1 MEASITLKKV
11 GKLVGD
17 KTILAGLTFGVE
29 RGSLVAIIGENSAGK
44 STLLKLLA
52 GIENPDYGNVFIH
65 GIDSVKRRKDSQTYT
80 GYVPHNSDLDPEL
93 SIDENI
99 RFFGYIYGI
108 RDNKISKRIRR
119 YAEDLKILDILH
131 KPAAIVSPGNKKK
144 AMIIRELVHNPSIL
158 ILDEPTSFMDA
169 ISTRQT
175 WNLLQD
181 LAGEKTIIYVSQY
194 LPQVEQANDRILV
207 MQNGKIIL
215 DGTLDKLLESTLQYH
230 QFEIEFVKL
239 SEDLYNKLSS
249 ISTIV
254 NPTKIGNTLHF
265 YGRERS
271 VFFEVLHGA
280 TGKLMK
286 DFTVKKL
293 SLRDLMDSEF
303 AGRGLE

>member
-52 GIENPDYGNVFIH
+52 GIENPDYGNIFIH
-65 GIDSVKRRKDSQTYT
+65 GIDSVKRRKDSQAYT

-175 WNLLQD
+175 LNLLQD
-181 LAGEKTIIYVSQY
+181 LVGEKTIIYVSQY

-280 TGKLMK
+280 SGKLMK

-293 SLRDLMDSEF
+293 SPQTKSTKKL
-303 AGRGLE
+303 